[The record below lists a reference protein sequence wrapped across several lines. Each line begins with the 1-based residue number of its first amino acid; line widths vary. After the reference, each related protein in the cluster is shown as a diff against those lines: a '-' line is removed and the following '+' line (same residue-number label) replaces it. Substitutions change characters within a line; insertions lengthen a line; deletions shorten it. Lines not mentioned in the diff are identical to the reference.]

1 MEQKAGVG
9 GGTAMAEGRG
19 RRRGEGTS
27 CVHFKEVFLFFSF
40 CEDEA
45 KVFMDVHY
53 GRRRSFAA
61 AERKHDEDS
70 L

>member
-1 MEQKAGVG
+1 MSPGERSGVEQKAGVG

-27 CVHFKEVFLFFSF
+27 CVHFKEVFLFFLFARMKRRFSWM
-40 CEDEA
+40 CIMAGGEA
-45 KVFMDVHY
+45 
-53 GRRRSFAA
+53 
-61 AERKHDEDS
+61 